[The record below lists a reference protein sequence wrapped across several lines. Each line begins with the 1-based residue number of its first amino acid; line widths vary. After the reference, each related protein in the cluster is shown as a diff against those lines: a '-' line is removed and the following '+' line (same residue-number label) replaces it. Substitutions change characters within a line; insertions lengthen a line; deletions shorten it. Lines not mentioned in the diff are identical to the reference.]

1 MEEKKENRDAK
12 QERQRQVTQE
22 KLQVKTQEA
31 RSASVQQ
38 RQQIRTL
45 KSMLISRRTG
55 SPKLTEAQ

>member
-55 SPKLTEAQ
+55 SSKLTEAQ